1 MTGAYEIIVKN
12 RRVQYKFTIN
22 RNITILKGDS
32 ATGKTTLIEMIS
44 AYQRNGEKSGIQLSC
59 KKNCVVLDELNWE
72 LNLSKISD
80 SIVFI
85 DEGSPF
91 ITSQDFAQAA
101 KKSDNYYVIATR
113 TNLHNIPYST
123 KEIYGIKNASQN
135 RYQGTKQIYNE
146 FYPLYDKITSASIK
160 PELII
165 VEDSKSGYEFF
176 SAICKKNGIDCE
188 SADGK
193 SNIYK
198 KLLPSTKDNVLVIAD
213 GAAFGSEIE
222 DVLEISHIKNL
233 GIYLPESF
241 EWLVLKAN
249 LMNDGDVNKILEQP
263 SAYIESADYF
273 SWEIFFTKLLMD
285 KTHGTYL
292 SYTKKELNPAYLQD
306 KESKAILS
314 VMPEEMQSEF
324 EITNALPKSI

>member
-113 TNLHNIPYST
+113 TNLYNIPYST
-123 KEIYGIKNASQN
+123 KEIYGIKNASQ
-135 RYQGTKQIYNE
+135 TKYCSKKGLSSPSSALFALMISAETAPLSEYISVMASLPAIRIIANERNVIPSRTGINCINLLNIY
-146 FYPLYDKITSASIK
+146 FMYLPQSIK
-160 PELII
+160 
-165 VEDSKSGYEFF
+165 
-176 SAICKKNGIDCE
+176 
-188 SADGK
+188 
-193 SNIYK
+193 
-198 KLLPSTKDNVLVIAD
+198 
-213 GAAFGSEIE
+213 
-222 DVLEISHIKNL
+222 
-233 GIYLPESF
+233 
-241 EWLVLKAN
+241 KA
-249 LMNDGDVNKILEQP
+249 
-263 SAYIESADYF
+263 
-273 SWEIFFTKLLMD
+273 
-285 KTHGTYL
+285 
-292 SYTKKELNPAYLQD
+292 LQNY
-306 KESKAILS
+306 
-314 VMPEEMQSEF
+314 P
-324 EITNALPKSI
+324 P